1 MRVALHWQI
10 LTTLEPP
17 ATARVVNIPENL
29 QNGLRKY
36 PKTGARHRPRA
47 NQYLFTMHNDNRSGP
62 VHLHGARRNIP
73 IQRLPRRL
81 LGMYCVLRLGSQ
93 PQEDQRIQGVPF
105 GALGATPQRGN
116 FHGLI

>member
-1 MRVALHWQI
+1 MRDVLRRQI
-10 LTTLEPP
+10 LATLEPRV
-17 ATARVVNIPENL
+17 TARVVNIPENL

-36 PKTGARHRPRA
+36 PKTAPGHRPRA
-47 NQYLFTMHNDNRSGP
+47 NQYLFTVHNDNRSGP

-81 LGMYCVLRLGSQ
+81 SGMYCVLRLGSQ
-93 PQEDQRIQGVPF
+93 PQEDQRIQGVPL